1 VNNLERKRGHIEV
14 ALEQQSVRSCFDR
27 VRLKHRALPNV
38 SLNAIHLGTDF
49 FGKPAAAPFFVS
61 SMTGGPSESERI
73 NRHLAE
79 ACNEL
84 GIAMGVGSQRISIQ
98 EGNVSGL
105 TWSVRNAIGERPLFA
120 NFGAVN
126 LPQLDAIQDL
136 GRILDSIEAD
146 ALILHLNPMQEVFQS
161 SGDTDWRNII
171 DDIAQV
177 CAWSPVPVVVKE
189 VGFGLDVRSAKALV
203 ASGVDVLDVAG
214 MGGTRFADI
223 EIALNPEIHETL
235 SSESVFDGWGYTT
248 IESLNMIKSALPQ
261 TTCWASGGIRNG
273 LDVAKS
279 MCLGASAVG
288 VAGKLLRP
296 ATESTEAV
304 LATLQQFMSELKISC
319 FGLGVESSKDLNR
332 SHILEITDAD

>member
-1 VNNLERKRGHIEV
+1 VNNLDRKRGHIQV
-14 ALEQQSVRSCFDR
+14 ALEQESTQSCFDSI
-27 VRLKHRALPNV
+27 RLRHRALPNV
-38 SLNAIHLGTDF
+38 NLSEIDLETDF
-49 FGKPAAAPFFVS
+49 FGKSAAAPIFVS

-79 ACNEL
+79 ACNEV
-84 GIAMGVGSQRISIQ
+84 GVSMGVGSQRISMQ
-98 EGNVSGL
+98 EGSLSGL
-105 TWSVRNAIGERPLFA
+105 NWSVRNAIGDRPLFA

-126 LPQLDAIQDL
+126 LPQLGAVQDL

-146 ALILHLNPMQEVFQS
+146 ALILHLNPMQEVFQP
-161 SGDTDWRNII
+161 SGDTNWKQVADH
-171 DDIAQV
+171 IAEV

-189 VGFGLDVRSAKALV
+189 VGFGLDVRSAADLV
-203 ASGVDVLDVAG
+203 SAGVSVLDVAG
-214 MGGTRFADI
+214 RGGTRFADI
-223 EIALNPEIHETL
+223 EIALNVDIRKTL
-235 SSESVFDGWGYTT
+235 STDHVFDNWGYTT
-248 IESLNMIKSALPQ
+248 IESLSMIKRAFPT

-304 LATLQQFMSELKISC
+304 VTVLRQFMSELRISC
-319 FGLGVESSKDLNR
+319 FGLGVGSSIDLNTT
-332 SHILEITDAD
+332 HVLDETDAG